1 MKKTRR
7 SRASRASVTP
17 LLLGAGAIAA
27 GGAFALLT
35 RAVANRRTLDVD
47 RELHGD
53 LTPAPSHPL
62 RRAGKALGPIGK
74 WYSYVPVALGLAGT
88 VLNQREPAFRRSA
101 ARHNRRSGAAA
112 LAASGVASFALTELF
127 DRVLPQPPTPP
138 GHAEG
143 KSVFPSGHMFGPLAV
158 GLVSSYVLGRE
169 RLSSPGVT
177 VPAALTIPLV
187 SAATR
192 IVEEK
197 HWSSDVLGGALG
209 GIAVAGFILA
219 AYELARES

>member
-7 SRASRASVTP
+7 SRASRPSLTP

-27 GGAFALLT
+27 GGAFALLS
-35 RAVANRRTLDVD
+35 RAVANRQTLDVD

-74 WYSYVPVALGLAGT
+74 WYSYVPVALGIAST
-88 VLNQREPAFRRSA
+88 VLNQRDPSFRRNA
-101 ARHNRRSGAAA
+101 TRRNRRTGAAA
-112 LAASGVASFALTELF
+112 VAASGLASVALTELF

-138 GHAEG
+138 GHEPG
-143 KSVFPSGHMFGPLAV
+143 KPVFPSGHMFGPLTV
-158 GLVSSYVLGRE
+158 GLVSSYVLGKE
-169 RLSSPGVT
+169 RLTSPYVSI
-177 VPAALTIPLV
+177 PAALTIPLV
-187 SAATR
+187 AAATR
-192 IVEEK
+192 VVEEK

-209 GIAVAGFILA
+209 GIAVAGVILA
-219 AYELARES
+219 AYELTRES